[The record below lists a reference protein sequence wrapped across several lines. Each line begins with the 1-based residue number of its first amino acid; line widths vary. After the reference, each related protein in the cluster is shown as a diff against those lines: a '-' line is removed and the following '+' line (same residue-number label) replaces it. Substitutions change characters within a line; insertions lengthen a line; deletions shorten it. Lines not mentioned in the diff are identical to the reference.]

1 MPSVEMSRKS
11 IDKFVNSVR
20 SIKPVSGLTHN
31 FYTYPARFS
40 PEFARAAIKHFSSP
54 GDLVLDPY
62 MGGGTSIIEALVANR
77 KIVGNDLNSLAVFI
91 AKVKTTPLNQ
101 NELDCVRNW
110 ADEIVPLINYTWP
123 HDDLCSIIDKDK
135 TINLNII
142 RGRFLKKAIAIAIR
156 TIENLPNE
164 NTKNFVKCA
173 LLKTSKW
180 ALDGRKK
187 HTSLSEFRKCLSGNT
202 HEMLYGLHELCKS
215 VRSFSHTLIEGDAA
229 KINKAPIFTQR
240 CNRADLV
247 ITSPPYPGVHV
258 LYHRWQVDGR
268 HETPAPYW
276 IAGCEDGEAE
286 SYYNFGS
293 RHQYKLQT
301 YFDTS
306 LNTLK
311 SIREVMRDGAFI
323 VQMISF
329 NDPRKYLP
337 LYLQN
342 MEKADFEEIF
352 PTGLRKNGAARRI
365 WRQVPNRRWH
375 ASLQGKTS
383 SSREVVIVHRAI

>member
-1 MPSVEMSRKS
+1 MSRKS
-11 IDKFVNSVR
+11 THEFVISAK

-40 PEFARAAIKHFSSP
+40 PEFARAAIKNFSSP

-91 AKVKTTPLNQ
+91 AKVKTTPLNK
-101 NELDCVRNW
+101 NELNCLCEW
-110 ADEIVPLINYTWP
+110 ADEIVPLINYTCP
-123 HDDLCSIIDKDK
+123 HDELHSIIDKDK
-135 TINLNII
+135 TINLNLI

-156 TIENLPNE
+156 SIDDLPNE
-164 NTKNFVKCA
+164 KTKNFAKCA

-187 HTSLSEFRKCLSGNT
+187 HTSLSEFRICLSSNT
-202 HEMLYGLHELCKS
+202 HDMIQGLHELSKS
-215 VRSFSHTLIEGDAA
+215 VKRFSKTLIEGDAA
-229 KINKAPIFTQR
+229 KINKAPIFAQKGK
-240 CNRADLV
+240 RADLV

-268 HETPAPYW
+268 RETPAPYW
-276 IAGCEDGEAE
+276 IAGCEDGEVE

-293 RHQYKLQT
+293 RYQSNLQT
-301 YFDTS
+301 YFNTS

-311 SIREVMRDGAFI
+311 SIREVMRNGAFI

-329 NDPRKYLP
+329 SDPHKQLSRYL
-337 LYLQN
+337 LN
-342 MEKADFEEIF
+342 MNEAGFEEIF
-352 PTGLRKNGAARRI
+352 PIGLRKDGAARRI
-365 WRQVPNRRWH
+365 WRQVPSRRWH
-375 ASLQGKTS
+375 ASLKGNTN
-383 SSREVVIVHRAI
+383 SSREVVLIHQAI